1 MTSTRFS
8 TVLADAAAAG
18 RAVGAFTCYDML
30 GFEAVVRAAQ
40 AHAAPAIAMV
50 GPGSFAAEGGERL
63 VAAFRAAA
71 AHAEVPILVQLDHV
85 ADRELILRAAAAG
98 VDAVLADGSRLP
110 FEENLSFTA
119 AAVQELQP
127 LGIAIEGELG
137 RIEGDE
143 DLAAQTA
150 NGALTDPADAAR
162 FVRTS
167 GLGCLAVSIGN
178 VHGHYTGTPALDWE
192 RLERLRELGVPL
204 ALHGASG
211 LPDGDVRRAVALGIA
226 KVNVNTELRAAYFGA
241 LRSGL
246 GERAES
252 LDLRGLGE
260 AVIAAVAEAVGDTL
274 AALGWG
280 RA

>member
-1 MTSTRFS
+1 MTSTRFT
-8 TVLADAAAAG
+8 TVLAEAAAAG

-40 AHAAPAIAMV
+40 ACAAPAIVMV

-63 VAAFRAAA
+63 VGAFRAAA
-71 AHAEVPILVQLDHV
+71 AQAEVPVLVQLDHV

-110 FEENLSFTA
+110 YEENLAFTTA
-119 AAVQELQP
+119 AVRELQP

-137 RIEGDE
+137 RVEGDE
-143 DLAAQTA
+143 DIAAQTA
-150 NGALTDPADAAR
+150 NGALTDPTEAAR
-162 FVRTS
+162 FVRSS

-178 VHGHYTGTPALDWE
+178 VHGHYAGTPALDWE
-192 RLERLRELGVPL
+192 RLERLRGVGVPL

-211 LPDGDVRRAVALGIA
+211 LPDADVRDAVALGIA

-246 GERAES
+246 GERAAA

-260 AVIAAVAEAVGDTL
+260 AVIAAVAEVVGVTL
-274 AALGWG
+274 TALGWE